1 MSTRILIAL
10 SLLITSLYSSVSAVP
25 GSVPVPGKPVYI
37 PQSNAIYVFS
47 FSKNT
52 QSDNKLSVIDLKQS
66 FNTLQPPV

>member
-1 MSTRILIAL
+1 MSTKILIAL
-10 SLLITSLYSSVSAVP
+10 LLLITSMYSVSAVP
-25 GSVPVPGKPVYI
+25 GAVPVPGKPVYI
-37 PQSNAIYVFS
+37 PQANAIYVFS

>member
-1 MSTRILIAL
+1 MAIYT
-10 SLLITSLYSSVSAVP
+10 VNAVP
-25 GSVPVPGKPVYI
+25 GAVPVPGKPVYI